1 MHWLFCQKFIL
12 VATSLGSKMPKR
24 KRGTKAEPLCS
35 ACGKHGH
42 YASLCVLLAKAVLSQ
57 ITKTTSVATLQ
68 KLLQNETPLN
78 LQEGGKKQ
86 RCGKTKGR
94 RGKRVTASQKKPKR
108 TYVADRCVAERKR
121 TPRPRKGPLMDSLVS
136 MKPTLSAL
144 RHLRTTGWA
153 WKPRC
158 GCGSKVSRCSWKTCC
173 SRGRGRIFFRCV
185 SCKKWYDAMV
195 WSHLPSTR
203 LPLALLWKALQ
214 LWYQPGNPPT
224 LSQVAHH
231 LGVSGAVGGSLDVVL
246 RRLRHLEAQLSEEWQ
261 QQNSLSGDLEADGTT
276 LRKWKV
282 RCRGEHLRR
291 LSTANCGLSSRTV
304 PCPLPEVDRHQAS
317 FEATGRKHG
326 PSQCL
331 QGV

>member
-1 MHWLFCQKFIL
+1 MWQTDVWQK
-12 VATSLGSKMPKR
+12 GN
-24 KRGTKAEPLCS
+24 E
-35 ACGKHGH
+35 
-42 YASLCVLLAKAVLSQ
+42 
-57 ITKTTSVATLQ
+57 LQ
-68 KLLQNETPLN
+68 
-78 LQEGGKKQ
+78 
-86 RCGKTKGR
+86 GR
-94 RGKRVTASQKKPKR
+94 
-108 TYVADRCVAERKR
+108 E
-121 TPRPRKGPLMDSLVS
+121 GPLMDSLVS

>member
-1 MHWLFCQKFIL
+1 MTGESVHWLFCQKYIL

-94 RGKRVTASQKKPKR
+94 RGKRVTASQKKTKR

-173 SRGRGRIFFRCV
+173 SRGRGRIFSDVYLAR
-185 SCKKWYDAMV
+185 SGTMR
-195 WSHLPSTR
+195 WSGLISPALGYLWLCCGKRFNCGISLGTLPRSHR
-203 LPLALLWKALQ
+203 WPIIWE
-214 LWYQPGNPPT
+214 
-224 LSQVAHH
+224 
-231 LGVSGAVGGSLDVVL
+231 SLVQ
-246 RRLRHLEAQLSEEWQ
+246 LEAVSM
-261 QQNSLSGDLEADGTT
+261 
-276 LRKWKV
+276 
-282 RCRGEHLRR
+282 
-291 LSTANCGLSSRTV
+291 LSSA
-304 PCPLPEVDRHQAS
+304 AS
-317 FEATGRKHG
+317 ATLKR
-326 PSQCL
+326 S
-331 QGV
+331 